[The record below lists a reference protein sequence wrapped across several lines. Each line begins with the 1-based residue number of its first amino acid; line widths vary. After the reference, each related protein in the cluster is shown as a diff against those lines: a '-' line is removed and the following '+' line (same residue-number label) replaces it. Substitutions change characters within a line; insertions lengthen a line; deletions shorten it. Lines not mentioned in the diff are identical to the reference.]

1 MTPDNRHKWMTLI
14 AMTGSLSMI
23 FVDQTVVSVALPR
36 IQSDLAVSQTGLQ
49 WIVNAYVLSLAA
61 TVALGGKIGDIIGR
75 VHAFVAGVVLFALA
89 SAACGLA
96 PNEGMIVWAR
106 AFQGLG
112 AALML
117 PSSAA
122 IVIDSFDIRE
132 RGKAMAIYVGV
143 AQAFLALAPLLGGFL
158 TEYLDWRWVFW
169 INLPVAVLA
178 LVMTYISK
186 PPDVRQPGRKLNPV
200 YAALLIAGM
209 FAFVYGLQQG
219 HDWGFSSPITYS
231 LVGGGAL
238 LMALFSYFQLRTDDP
253 LIELRLFR
261 NRAFT
266 ADAVLMFCIQ
276 FAMIIIIVFGAI
288 YLQNIIGFTPVQTGF
303 AFMPIILAVVVM
315 SQLAGRIFDRV
326 GVKIPALVGSFLI
339 AVGFFSQAP
348 LLTGADFWVLL
359 PGMVVLG
366 CGIGLVMVPT
376 NTDALNRAPRELR
389 GQASGVMQTMRQ
401 VGATVGLAS
410 IGGVVAGLE
419 SSGAARIIKEYSAGA
434 AGFGD
439 LVNGA
444 LQGQSEAVTK
454 LAASS
459 PEALEALKNTISG
472 SIAVGYYLAG
482 GITVA
487 AFLVALLLMKR
498 GPQKEDAQAD
508 HVRGKSQ

>member
-36 IQSDLAVSQTGLQ
+36 IQGDLAVSQTGLQ

-61 TVALGGKIGDIIGR
+61 TVALGGKIGDIFGR

-96 PNEGMIVWAR
+96 PNEGTIVWAR
-106 AFQGLG
+106 AVQGLG

-122 IVIDSFDIRE
+122 IVIDSFDLRE

-158 TEYLDWRWVFW
+158 TEYLSWRWVFW

-178 LVMTYISK
+178 LVMTYVSK
-186 PPDVRQPGRKLNPV
+186 PPEGRQPGRKINPA
-200 YAALLIAGM
+200 YAGLLIAGM

-219 HDWGFSSPITYS
+219 HDWGFGSPITYS
-231 LVGGGAL
+231 LVGGGLL
-238 LMALFSYFQLRTDDP
+238 LMAVFSYFQLRADDP

-261 NRAFT
+261 IRAFT
-266 ADAVLMFCIQ
+266 ADAILIFCIQ

-288 YLQNIIGFTPVQTGF
+288 YLQNIIGFTPVETGL

-315 SQLAGRIFDRV
+315 SQMAGRIFDRV
-326 GVKIPALVGSFLI
+326 GVKAPALTGSFLI

-348 LLTGADFWVLL
+348 FLAGANFWVLL

-376 NTDALNRAPRELR
+376 NTDALNRAPSDLR

-419 SSGAARIIKEYSAGA
+419 SIGASRIAREYGGGSAE
-434 AGFGD
+434 FGT
-439 LVNGA
+439 LVTGA
-444 LQGQSEAVTK
+444 LQGQQDAVAK

-459 PEALEALKNTISG
+459 PEALEALKNTMSG

-487 AFLVALLLMKR
+487 AFLVALFLMKH
-498 GPQKEDAQAD
+498 GAQTEDAAH
-508 HVRGKSQ
+508 HVRGKPK

>member
-1 MTPDNRHKWMTLI
+1 
-14 AMTGSLSMI
+14 MI

-200 YAALLIAGM
+200 YAGLLIAGM

-219 HDWGFSSPITYS
+219 HDWGFDSPITYS
-231 LVGGGAL
+231 LVGGGLFL
-238 LMALFSYFQLRTDDP
+238 LALFSYFQLRTDDP

-261 NRAFT
+261 VRAFT

-288 YLQNIIGFTPVQTGF
+288 YLQNIIGFTPVQTGI
-303 AFMPIILAVVVM
+303 AFMPIIIAVVVM

-326 GVKIPALVGSFLI
+326 GVKIPALAGSFLI

-348 LLTGADFWVLL
+348 LLTGAEFWVLL
-359 PGMVVLG
+359 PGMIVLG

-376 NTDALNRAPRELR
+376 NTDALNRAPRDLR

-419 SSGAARIIKEYSAGA
+419 SMGAARVTKEYGAGA

-444 LQGQSEAVTK
+444 LQGQSDAAAK

-459 PEALEALKNTISG
+459 PEALEALKNTVSG

-498 GPQKEDAQAD
+498 GPQREDADAH
-508 HVRGKSQ
+508 HVRRKSK

>member
-1 MTPDNRHKWMTLI
+1 
-14 AMTGSLSMI
+14 MI

-186 PPDVRQPGRKLNPV
+186 PPDGKQPGRKLNPV
-200 YAALLIAGM
+200 YAGLLIAGM

-219 HDWGFSSPITYS
+219 HDWGFRSPITYG
-231 LVGGGAL
+231 LVGGGLFL
-238 LMALFSYFQLRTDDP
+238 LALFSYFQLLTDDP

-261 NRAFT
+261 VRAFT

-288 YLQNIIGFTPVQTGF
+288 YLQNIIGFTPVQTGI
-303 AFMPIILAVVVM
+303 AFMPIIMAVVVM

-326 GVKIPALVGSFLI
+326 GVRIPALAGSFLI

-348 LLTGADFWVLL
+348 FLAGAEFWVLM
-359 PGMVVLG
+359 PGMIVLG

-376 NTDALNRAPRELR
+376 NTDALSRAPRELR

-419 SSGAARIIKEYSAGA
+419 SAGAARIAKEYG
-434 AGFGD
+434 GGTIEFGN

-444 LQGQSEAVTK
+444 LLGQSDAVAK

-459 PEALEALKNTISG
+459 PEALEALKNTVSG

-482 GITVA
+482 GVTVA

-498 GPQKEDAQAD
+498 GPQREDADAH
-508 HVRGKSQ
+508 HVRGKSAGSARRQPK

>member
-1 MTPDNRHKWMTLI
+1 MNPDNRHKWMTLV

-36 IQSDLAVSQTGLQ
+36 IQADLAVSQTGLQ

-96 PNEGMIVWAR
+96 PNEGIIVWAR
-106 AFQGLG
+106 AVQGLG

-122 IVIDSFDIRE
+122 IVIDSFDLRE

-169 INLPVAVLA
+169 INLPVAALA
-178 LVMTYISK
+178 LAMTYVSK
-186 PPDVRQPGRKLNPV
+186 PPDGKQPGRKIRPV
-200 YAALLIAGM
+200 YAGLLIAGM

-219 HDWGFSSPITYS
+219 HDLGFGSPVTYG
-231 LVGGGAL
+231 LVGGGLFL
-238 LMALFSYFQLRTDDP
+238 LAAFSYFQLRTDDP

-261 NRAFT
+261 VRAFT

-288 YLQNIIGFTPVQTGF
+288 YLQNIIGFTPVETGL
-303 AFMPIILAVVVM
+303 AFMPIIMAVVVM
-315 SQLAGRIFDRV
+315 SQMAGRIFDRV
-326 GVKIPALVGSFLI
+326 GVKIPALAGSFLI

-348 LLTGADFWVLL
+348 LLAGAEFWVLL
-359 PGMVVLG
+359 PGMIVLG

-376 NTDALNRAPRELR
+376 NTDALNRAPSGLR

-419 SSGAARIIKEYSAGA
+419 AMGAARVTKEYGAGSAE
-434 AGFGD
+434 FGK

-444 LQGQSEAVTK
+444 LQGQSDAVSK

-459 PEALEALKNTISG
+459 PEALEALRNTMSG

-482 GITVA
+482 CVTVA

-498 GPQKEDAQAD
+498 GAQKEDAV
-508 HVRGKSQ
+508 HVVHGKPK

>member
-200 YAALLIAGM
+200 YAGLLIAGM

-219 HDWGFSSPITYS
+219 HDWGFSSPITYT
-231 LVGGGAL
+231 LVGGGLFL
-238 LMALFSYFQLRTDDP
+238 LALFSYFQLRADDP

-261 NRAFT
+261 VRAFT

-315 SQLAGRIFDRV
+315 SQLAGRIFDKV

-419 SSGAARIIKEYSAGA
+419 SSGAARIIKEYSDGA
-434 AGFGD
+434 AGFGE

-444 LQGQSEAVTK
+444 FQGQSEAVAK

-459 PEALEALKNTISG
+459 PEALEALKNTVSG

-498 GPQKEDAQAD
+498 GPQKEDADA
-508 HVRGKSQ
+508 HHARGKSK

>member
-1 MTPDNRHKWMTLI
+1 
-14 AMTGSLSMI
+14 
-23 FVDQTVVSVALPR
+23 
-36 IQSDLAVSQTGLQ
+36 
-49 WIVNAYVLSLAA
+49 
-61 TVALGGKIGDIIGR
+61 
-75 VHAFVAGVVLFALA
+75 
-89 SAACGLA
+89 
-96 PNEGMIVWAR
+96 
-106 AFQGLG
+106 
-112 AALML
+112 
-117 PSSAA
+117 
-122 IVIDSFDIRE
+122 
-132 RGKAMAIYVGV
+132 
-143 AQAFLALAPLLGGFL
+143 
-158 TEYLDWRWVFW
+158 
-169 INLPVAVLA
+169 
-178 LVMTYISK
+178 
-186 PPDVRQPGRKLNPV
+186 
-200 YAALLIAGM
+200 M

-219 HDWGFSSPITYS
+219 HDWGFGSPITYS
-231 LVGGGAL
+231 LVGGGLFL
-238 LMALFSYFQLRTDDP
+238 LALFSYFQLRTDDP

-261 NRAFT
+261 VRAFT

-288 YLQNIIGFTPVQTGF
+288 YLQNIIGFTPVETGI

-326 GVKIPALVGSFLI
+326 GVKVPALAGSFLI

-359 PGMVVLG
+359 PGMIVLG

-376 NTDALNRAPRELR
+376 NTDALNRAPRDLR

-419 SSGAARIIKEYSAGA
+419 AMGAARVTKEYGAGA

-444 LQGQSEAVTK
+444 LQGQSEAAAK

-459 PEALEALKNTISG
+459 PEALEALKNTVSG

-498 GPQKEDAQAD
+498 GPQHEDADAH
-508 HVRGKSQ
+508 HVRGKSK